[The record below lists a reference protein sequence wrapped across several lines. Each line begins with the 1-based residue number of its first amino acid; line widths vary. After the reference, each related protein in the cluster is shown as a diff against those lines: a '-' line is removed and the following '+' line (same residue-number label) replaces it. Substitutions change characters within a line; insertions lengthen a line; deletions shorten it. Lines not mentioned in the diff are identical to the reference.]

1 MLYFIIGNDDF
12 LMYRAKINMLNK
24 HINAGF
30 HHFSSEAGLK
40 DTILSSKVS
49 MYKTV
54 IVHDN
59 LKKTEIPLL
68 EPIIYDDDKSI
79 IICGISTIDKVIL
92 KDLTSSDRVIEY
104 YQPYSQAD
112 KETFYFN
119 MVKKLCRDKKITI
132 SDKTARAIVELTGVA
147 HTADTGFLYYEML
160 KLINLCRSCNKTE
173 IQEAD
178 LNVVES
184 SGDSGFFTLF
194 DDMLNLT
201 AETFPQFVGRINK
214 YVTKDPQF
222 IYGFFNYSYGV
233 LSILKGSH
241 LDKRQN
247 AKEIAGILGKK
258 EFYIKSILNKKVLKN
273 RVSLLLSIVTD
284 SLVYLETVQ
293 GDSVGK
299 FLTDVFRGIEKGN

>member
-1 MLYFIIGNDDF
+1 
-12 LMYRAKINMLNK
+12 MYRAKINMLNK

-40 DTILSSKVS
+40 DTVLSSKIS

-59 LKKTEIPLL
+59 LKKSELPLL
-68 EPIIYDDDKSI
+68 EPILYDDDKSM
-79 IICGISTIDKVIL
+79 IICGISTIDKSVL

-104 YQPYSQAD
+104 YQPYSQTD
-112 KETFYFN
+112 KESFYFN
-119 MVKKLCRDKKITI
+119 MLKKLCRDQKITI
-132 SDKTARAIVELTGVA
+132 TDKTARTIVDLTGVS
-147 HTADTGFLYYEML
+147 HTADTGFLYYETL
-160 KLINLCRSCNKTE
+160 KLINFCRSHKKSE
-173 IQEAD
+173 IQESS
-178 LNVVES
+178 LNIVES

-194 DDMLNLT
+194 DDLLNIT
-201 AETFPQFVGRINK
+201 TETFSQFVGRINQ

-222 IYGFFNYSYGV
+222 LYGFFNYSFGILV
-233 LSILKGSH
+233 LLKGSQ

-247 AKEIAGILGKK
+247 AKEIASILGKK
-258 EFYIKSILNKKVLKN
+258 EFYIKSVLNKKVLKN

-284 SLVYLETVQ
+284 SLVYLETIQ